1 MKIVRITKDNGDL
14 IKLYARGRENVLLRY
29 YEPELGLFIAESP
42 KVIERALDSGYEI
55 QSMLMTDEQY
65 NLETMDGEI
74 LKRIFLRIDGIDEL
88 PVYIAS
94 EEQVKEI
101 TDFSITRGAMAIFRR
116 REHRSLKEVLEG
128 ARRVAVLDG
137 VTNPTNVGAIFRS
150 AAALHIDALLLTPS
164 CSDPLYR
171 RAIRVSMGNVFLI
184 PWTFTENNESYV
196 RELKELGF
204 YVGALALDEDSISI
218 EDPVLKRK
226 EKLALVL
233 GNEGHGLPQSTIKE
247 CDYTVMIPM
256 TEGVDSLNVAA
267 ASAVAFWEITRD

>member
-1 MKIVRITKDNGDL
+1 MKIVRITEDNGDL

-42 KVIERALDSGYEI
+42 KVIERALESGYEI

-74 LKRIFLRIDGIDEL
+74 LKRIFLRIDSMEDL
-88 PVYIAS
+88 PVYIAT
-94 EEQVKEI
+94 EEQVKAI

-184 PWTFTENNESYV
+184 PWTFTESSENYV
-196 RELKELGF
+196 RDLKELGF

-226 EKLALVL
+226 DKLALVL

>member
-1 MKIVRITKDNGDL
+1 MKIVRITEDNGDL

-74 LKRIFLRIDGIDEL
+74 LKRIFLRIDSMEDL
-88 PVYIAS
+88 PVYIAT
-94 EEQVKEI
+94 EEQVKAI

-184 PWTFTENNESYV
+184 PWTFTETSENYV
-196 RELKELGF
+196 RDLKELGF

>member
-1 MKIVRITKDNGDL
+1 MKIVRITEDNGDL

-74 LKRIFLRIDGIDEL
+74 LKRIFLRIDSMEDL

-184 PWTFTENNESYV
+184 PWTFTETSENYV
-196 RELKELGF
+196 RDLKELGF

>member
-1 MKIVRITKDNGDL
+1 MKIIRITKDNGDL

-74 LKRIFLRIDGIDEL
+74 LKRIFLRVDSIDEL

-116 REHRSLKEVLEG
+116 REHRPLKEVLEG

>member
-1 MKIVRITKDNGDL
+1 MKIVRITEDNGDL

-42 KVIERALDSGYEI
+42 KVIERALESGYEI

-74 LKRIFLRIDGIDEL
+74 LKRIFLRIDSIEDL
-88 PVYIAS
+88 PVYIAT
-94 EEQVKEI
+94 EEQVKAI

-184 PWTFTENNESYV
+184 PWTFTETSENYV
-196 RELKELGF
+196 RDLKELGF